1 MSASAPVKTAP
12 DIINRLNKEV
22 VSLLNA
28 PDVKE
33 ALFRQGIEAA
43 PSTPE
48 DFAAYMKT
56 EIAKW
61 SKVVK
66 ASGAKAD

>member
-1 MSASAPVKTAP
+1 
-12 DIINRLNKEV
+12 

-48 DFAAYMKT
+48 DFAAYMKA